1 MGDCKVYA
9 ICNQK
14 GGVGKTSVSVSLAT
28 AFSQMG
34 YKVLL
39 IDSDPQASATVSLG
53 ETNPDELDFT
63 LATVIDTYIND
74 GKVPYYEGILE
85 HEEGVD
91 FMPCNIELSGVENSL
106 MNVMSREKILKTYV
120 DQERRYYDFIFIDC
134 MPSLGMMTI
143 NALSA
148 ADSVIIPTQ
157 ANYLSSKGINLL
169 LQSVSKVKR
178 FINPDLQIAG
188 ILLTMVDGRTNN
200 AKMIEEALRNGIGT
214 RINVFQTM
222 IPFSVRA
229 AECPNEGVSIFKHDP
244 DGKVAEAYRNLT
256 EEVMSLGREEKDRSR
271 DYGFR

>member
-9 ICNQK
+9 VCNQK

-34 YKVLL
+34 YRVLL

-91 FMPCNIELSGVENSL
+91 FLPCNIELSGVENSL

-178 FINPDLQIAG
+178 FINPDLQIDG
-188 ILLTMVDGRTNN
+188 ILLTMVDSRTNN
-200 AKMIEEALRNGIGT
+200 AKMIEEALRNGVGT
-214 RINVFQTM
+214 RINVFRTI

-229 AECPNEGVSIFKHDP
+229 AECPNEGVSIFRHDP

>member
-9 ICNQK
+9 VCNQK

-34 YKVLL
+34 YRVLL

-120 DQERRYYDFIFIDC
+120 DQERNYYDFIFIDC

-214 RINVFQTM
+214 KINVFQTM

>member
-9 ICNQK
+9 VCNQK

-34 YKVLL
+34 YRVLL

-53 ETNPDELDFT
+53 ENNPDELDFT

-120 DQERRYYDFIFIDC
+120 DQERKYYDFIFIDC

-169 LQSVSKVKR
+169 LQSVGKVKR

-229 AECPNEGVSIFKHDP
+229 AECPNEGVSIFRHDP

>member
-9 ICNQK
+9 VCNQK

-28 AFSQMG
+28 AFSQME
-34 YKVLL
+34 YRVLL

>member
-9 ICNQK
+9 VCNQK

-28 AFSQMG
+28 AFALRG

-91 FMPCNIELSGVENSL
+91 FMPCSIELSGVENSL

-120 DQERRYYDFIFIDC
+120 DQERKYYDFIFIDC

-169 LQSVSKVKR
+169 LQSISKVKR

-188 ILLTMVDGRTNN
+188 ILLTMMDSRTNN
-200 AKMIEEALRNGIGT
+200 AKMIEDGLRNGIGSK
-214 RINVFQTM
+214 IKIFKNI

-244 DGKVAEAYRNLT
+244 GGKVAASYRNLA
-256 EEVMSLGREEKDRSR
+256 EEVMSLGREEKDRSW
-271 DYGFR
+271 DYGAR

>member
-9 ICNQK
+9 VCNQK

-34 YKVLL
+34 YRVLL

>member
-1 MGDCKVYA
+1 MDECKVYA
-9 ICNQK
+9 VCNQK

-28 AFSQMG
+28 ALAQMG
-34 YKVLL
+34 SNVLL
-39 IDSDPQASATVSLG
+39 IDSDPQGSATISLG
-53 ETNPDELDFT
+53 VPNPDELDFT
-63 LATVIDTYIND
+63 LATVISTYIND

-85 HEEGVD
+85 HSEGVD

-106 MNVMSREKILKTYV
+106 MNVMSREKILKAYV

-157 ANYLSSKGINLL
+157 ASYLSSKGINLL
-169 LQSVSKVKR
+169 LQSVGKVKR
-178 FINPDLQIAG
+178 FINPELQIAG
-188 ILLTMVDGRTNN
+188 VLLTMVDSRTNN
-200 AKMIEEALRNGIGT
+200 ARMIEDALRRGIGT
-214 RINVFQTM
+214 KINVFQTM

>member
-1 MGDCKVYA
+1 MPGKEKTLMGDCKVYA
-9 ICNQK
+9 VCNQK

-34 YKVLL
+34 YRVLL

-244 DGKVAEAYRNLT
+244 DGKVAEAYRRLT
-256 EEVMSLGREEKDRSR
+256 KEVMGNV
-271 DYGFR
+271 

>member
-1 MGDCKVYA
+1 MGDCKVYSV
-9 ICNQK
+9 CNQK

-28 AFSQMG
+28 AFAQMG
-34 YKVLL
+34 NNVLL
-39 IDSDPQASATVSLG
+39 IDLDPQGSATISLG
-53 ETNPDELDFT
+53 ISNPDELDFT
-63 LATVIDTYIND
+63 LATVISTYIND

-85 HEEGVD
+85 HPEGVD
-91 FMPCNIELSGVENSL
+91 FLPCNIELSGVENSL
-106 MNVMSREKILKTYV
+106 MNVMSREKILKAYV
-120 DQERRYYDFIFIDC
+120 DQERRYYDYIFIDC

-157 ANYLSSKGINLL
+157 PTYLSSKGINLL
-169 LQSVSKVKR
+169 LQSVGKVKR

-188 ILLTMVDGRTNN
+188 VLLTLVDSRTNN
-200 AKMIEEALRNGIGT
+200 ARMIEDALRRGIGT
-214 RINVFQTM
+214 KINVFQTM